1 MKKVFFTLILSSFI
15 LSCSGNKSESTK
27 DLITSKNLEGLKSQ
41 KEKKLKAFN
50 ALKNELKQI
59 NDAIVDLDPS
69 EKLPLISMLEIK
81 PENFDH
87 YVEIQANVKTR
98 NNVLL
103 YPEYTGTLKAVYAQE
118 GQKVKKGKLLA
129 MIDDAG
135 LKNQLEQLEIQAE
148 LSKTIFDRTQRL
160 WDQNIGSEI
169 QLLQAKT
176 TYNSQLKSIAQ
187 LKKQLNRTKIYA
199 PFSGTIDEIIA
210 NTGANMMPGQT
221 PVMRIVNLSDM
232 YAEADVPE
240 RYLSQIKRGTTAF
253 VNIPMLNIEL
263 ETNVRQTGTF
273 INPVNRSFRV
283 ETPLENTSEMIM
295 PNLNCKLKI
304 NDYSNPSA
312 LMIPLGVIKENANGQ
327 KYVYKLIPEDKK
339 QVYRTQQAFVEL
351 GKKSFDKVE
360 VLSGIEIGDLIV
372 EEGATI
378 VEDNQRVK
386 NIQ

>member
-15 LSCSGNKSESTK
+15 LSCSGNKSESTE

-135 LKNQLEQLEIQAE
+135 LKDQLEQLEIQAQ

-253 VNIPMLNIEL
+253 VNIPVLNLEL

-339 QVYRTQQAFVEL
+339 QVFRTQQALVEL

>member
-118 GQKVKKGKLLA
+118 GQNVKKGKLLA

-135 LKNQLEQLEIQAE
+135 LKDQLEQLEIQAE

-253 VNIPMLNIEL
+253 VNIPVLNLEL

-339 QVYRTQQAFVEL
+339 QVFRTQQTLVEL

>member
-15 LSCSGNKSESTK
+15 LSCSGNKSESTE

-118 GQKVKKGKLLA
+118 GQNVKKGKLLA

-135 LKNQLEQLEIQAE
+135 LKDQLEQLEIQAE

-253 VNIPMLNIEL
+253 VNIPVLNLEL

-339 QVYRTQQAFVEL
+339 QVFRTQQALVEL

>member
-27 DLITSKNLEGLKSQ
+27 DLITSKNLEGLKSH

-59 NDAIVDLDPS
+59 NDAIIDLDPS

-176 TYNSQLKSIAQ
+176 NYNSQLKSIAQ

-339 QVYRTQQAFVEL
+339 QVFRTQQAFVEL

>member
-27 DLITSKNLEGLKSQ
+27 DLITSKNLEGLKSH

-59 NDAIVDLDPS
+59 NDAIIDLDPS

-160 WDQNIGSEI
+160 WDQYIGSEI

-176 TYNSQLKSIAQ
+176 NYNSQLKSIAQ

-339 QVYRTQQAFVEL
+339 QVFRTQQAFVEL

>member
-118 GQKVKKGKLLA
+118 GQNVKKGKLLA

-135 LKNQLEQLEIQAE
+135 LKDQLEQLEIQAE

-253 VNIPMLNIEL
+253 VNIPVLNLEL

-339 QVYRTQQAFVEL
+339 QVFRTQQALVEL

>member
-27 DLITSKNLEGLKSQ
+27 DLITSENLEGLKSQ

-135 LKNQLEQLEIQAE
+135 LKDQLEQLEIQAE

-253 VNIPMLNIEL
+253 VNIPVLNLEL

-283 ETPLENTSEMIM
+283 ETPLENTSEIIM

-339 QVYRTQQAFVEL
+339 QVFRTQQALVEL

>member
-27 DLITSKNLEGLKSQ
+27 DLITSKNLEGLKSH

-59 NDAIVDLDPS
+59 NDAIIDLDPS

-176 TYNSQLKSIAQ
+176 NYNSQLKSIAQ

-312 LMIPLGVIKENANGQ
+312 LMIPLGLIKENANGQ

-339 QVYRTQQAFVEL
+339 QVFRTQQAFVEL

>member
-1 MKKVFFTLILSSFI
+1 MKKVFFTVILSSFI
-15 LSCSGNKSESTK
+15 LSCSGNKSESTE

-118 GQKVKKGKLLA
+118 GQNVKKGKLLA

-135 LKNQLEQLEIQAE
+135 LKDQLEQLEIQAE

-253 VNIPMLNIEL
+253 VNIPVLNLEL

-339 QVYRTQQAFVEL
+339 QVFRTQQALVEL

>member
-87 YVEIQANVKTR
+87 YVEIKANVKTR

-118 GQKVKKGKLLA
+118 GQNVKKGKLLA

-135 LKNQLEQLEIQAE
+135 LKDQLEQLEIQAE

-253 VNIPMLNIEL
+253 VNIPVLNLEL

>member
-135 LKNQLEQLEIQAE
+135 LKDQLEQLEIQAE

-176 TYNSQLKSIAQ
+176 NYNSQLKSIAQ

-253 VNIPMLNIEL
+253 VNIPVLNLEL

-339 QVYRTQQAFVEL
+339 QVFRTQQAFVEL

>member
-135 LKNQLEQLEIQAE
+135 LKDQLEQLEIQAE

-339 QVYRTQQAFVEL
+339 QVFRTQQAFVEL

>member
-135 LKNQLEQLEIQAE
+135 LKDQLEQLEIQAE

-176 TYNSQLKSIAQ
+176 NYNSQLKSIAQ

>member
-15 LSCSGNKSESTK
+15 LSCSGNKSESAK

-135 LKNQLEQLEIQAE
+135 LKDQLEQLEIQAE

-176 TYNSQLKSIAQ
+176 NYNSQLKSIAQ

-253 VNIPMLNIEL
+253 VNIPVLNLEL

>member
-27 DLITSKNLEGLKSQ
+27 DLINSKNLEGLKSQ
-41 KEKKLKAFN
+41 KEKKLKVFN

-59 NDAIVDLDPS
+59 NGAIVDLDPS

-87 YVEIQANVKTR
+87 YVEIQANIKTR

-129 MIDDAG
+129 MTDDAG
-135 LKNQLEQLEIQAE
+135 LKDQLEQLEIQAE
-148 LSKTIFDRTQRL
+148 LSKTIFNRTQRL

-187 LKKQLNRTKIYA
+187 FKKQLNRTKIYA

-253 VNIPMLNIEL
+253 VNIPVLNLEL

-283 ETPLENTSEMIM
+283 ETPLENTFEMIM

-339 QVYRTQQAFVEL
+339 QVFRTQQAFIEL

>member
-59 NDAIVDLDPS
+59 NDAILDLDPS

-135 LKNQLEQLEIQAE
+135 LKDQLEQLEIQAE

-253 VNIPMLNIEL
+253 VNIPVLNLEL

-339 QVYRTQQAFVEL
+339 QVFRTQQALVEL

>member
-135 LKNQLEQLEIQAE
+135 LKDQLEQLEIQAE

-253 VNIPMLNIEL
+253 VNIPVLNLEL

-283 ETPLENTSEMIM
+283 ETPIENTSEMIM

>member
-27 DLITSKNLEGLKSQ
+27 DLITSKNLEVLKSH

-59 NDAIVDLDPS
+59 NDAIIDLDPS

-176 TYNSQLKSIAQ
+176 NYNSQLKSIAQ

-339 QVYRTQQAFVEL
+339 QVFRTQQAFVEL

>member
-15 LSCSGNKSESTK
+15 LSCSGNKSESAK

-118 GQKVKKGKLLA
+118 GQNVKKGKLLA

-135 LKNQLEQLEIQAE
+135 LKDQLEQLEIQAE

-253 VNIPMLNIEL
+253 VNIPVLNLEL

-339 QVYRTQQAFVEL
+339 QVFRTQQALVEL

>member
-135 LKNQLEQLEIQAE
+135 LKDQLEQLEIQAE

-221 PVMRIVNLSDM
+221 PVIRIVNLSDM

-253 VNIPMLNIEL
+253 VNIPVLNLEL

-339 QVYRTQQAFVEL
+339 QVFRTQQALVEL

>member
-118 GQKVKKGKLLA
+118 GQNVKKGKLLA

-135 LKNQLEQLEIQAE
+135 LKDQLEQLEIQAE

-240 RYLSQIKRGTTAF
+240 RYL
-253 VNIPMLNIEL
+253 
-263 ETNVRQTGTF
+263 
-273 INPVNRSFRV
+273 NRSFRV

-339 QVYRTQQAFVEL
+339 QVFRTQQALVEL

>member
-98 NNVLL
+98 NDVLL

-118 GQKVKKGKLLA
+118 GQNVKKGKLLA

-135 LKNQLEQLEIQAE
+135 LKDQLEQLEIQAE

-253 VNIPMLNIEL
+253 VNIPVLNLEL

-339 QVYRTQQAFVEL
+339 QVFRTQQALVEL

>member
-135 LKNQLEQLEIQAE
+135 LKDQLEQLEIQAE
-148 LSKTIFDRTQRL
+148 LCKTIFDRTQRL

-176 TYNSQLKSIAQ
+176 NYNSQLKSIAQ

-253 VNIPMLNIEL
+253 VNIPVLNLEL

-339 QVYRTQQAFVEL
+339 QVFRTQQAFVEL

>member
-118 GQKVKKGKLLA
+118 GQNVKKGKLLA

-135 LKNQLEQLEIQAE
+135 LKDQLEQLEIQAE

-253 VNIPMLNIEL
+253 VNIPVLNLEL

-339 QVYRTQQAFVEL
+339 QVFRTQQAFVEL

>member
-27 DLITSKNLEGLKSQ
+27 DLITSKNLEGLKSH

-59 NDAIVDLDPS
+59 NDAIIDLDPS

-339 QVYRTQQAFVEL
+339 QVFRTQQAFVEL

>member
-15 LSCSGNKSESTK
+15 VSCSGNKSESTK
-27 DLITSKNLEGLKSQ
+27 DLITSKNLGGLKSQ

-135 LKNQLEQLEIQAE
+135 LKDQLEQLEIQAE

-253 VNIPMLNIEL
+253 VNIPVLNLEL

-339 QVYRTQQAFVEL
+339 QVFRTQQAFVEL
-351 GKKSFDKVE
+351 GKKSFDEVE

-372 EEGATI
+372 EEGASI

>member
-118 GQKVKKGKLLA
+118 GQNVKKGKLLA

-135 LKNQLEQLEIQAE
+135 LKDQLEQLEIQAE

-240 RYLSQIKRGTTAF
+240 RYLSQIKR
-253 VNIPMLNIEL
+253 
-263 ETNVRQTGTF
+263 
-273 INPVNRSFRV
+273 
-283 ETPLENTSEMIM
+283 
-295 PNLNCKLKI
+295 
-304 NDYSNPSA
+304 
-312 LMIPLGVIKENANGQ
+312 
-327 KYVYKLIPEDKK
+327 
-339 QVYRTQQAFVEL
+339 
-351 GKKSFDKVE
+351 
-360 VLSGIEIGDLIV
+360 
-372 EEGATI
+372 
-378 VEDNQRVK
+378 
-386 NIQ
+386 

>member
-27 DLITSKNLEGLKSQ
+27 DLITSKNLEGLKSH

-59 NDAIVDLDPS
+59 NDAIIDLDPS

-118 GQKVKKGKLLA
+118 GQNVKKGKLLA

-176 TYNSQLKSIAQ
+176 NYNSQLKSIAQ

-339 QVYRTQQAFVEL
+339 QVFRTQQAFVEL

>member
-135 LKNQLEQLEIQAE
+135 LKDQLEQLEIQAE

>member
-27 DLITSKNLEGLKSQ
+27 DLITSKNLEGLKSR

-135 LKNQLEQLEIQAE
+135 LKDQLEQLEIQAE

-253 VNIPMLNIEL
+253 VNIPVLNLEL

>member
-27 DLITSKNLEGLKSQ
+27 DLITSKNLERLKSQ

-339 QVYRTQQAFVEL
+339 QVFRTQQALVEL

>member
-135 LKNQLEQLEIQAE
+135 LKDQLEQLEIQAE

-176 TYNSQLKSIAQ
+176 NYNSQLKSIAQ

-339 QVYRTQQAFVEL
+339 QVFRTQQAFVEL

>member
-118 GQKVKKGKLLA
+118 GQNVKKGKLLA

-135 LKNQLEQLEIQAE
+135 LKDQLEQLEIQAE

-176 TYNSQLKSIAQ
+176 NYNSQLKSIAQ

-253 VNIPMLNIEL
+253 VNIPVLNLEL

>member
-339 QVYRTQQAFVEL
+339 QVFRTQQAFVEL

>member
-253 VNIPMLNIEL
+253 VNIPVLNLEL

>member
-27 DLITSKNLEGLKSQ
+27 DLITSKNLKGLKSQ
-41 KEKKLKAFN
+41 KEKKSKAFN

-118 GQKVKKGKLLA
+118 GQNVKKGKLLA

-135 LKNQLEQLEIQAE
+135 LKDQLEQLEIQAE

-253 VNIPMLNIEL
+253 VNIPVLNLEL

-339 QVYRTQQAFVEL
+339 QVFRTQQALVEL

>member
-135 LKNQLEQLEIQAE
+135 LKDQLEQLEIQAE

-253 VNIPMLNIEL
+253 VNIPVLNLEL

-339 QVYRTQQAFVEL
+339 QVFRTQQAFVEL

>member
-135 LKNQLEQLEIQAE
+135 LKDQLEQLEIQAE

-253 VNIPMLNIEL
+253 VNIPVLNLEL

-339 QVYRTQQAFVEL
+339 QVFRTQQALVEL

>member
-87 YVEIQANVKTR
+87 YVEIQANVKSR

-135 LKNQLEQLEIQAE
+135 LKDQLEQLEIQAE

-253 VNIPMLNIEL
+253 VNIPVLNLEL

-339 QVYRTQQAFVEL
+339 QVFRTQQAFVEL